1 MEDEIL
7 KLLKIGY
14 SVRYIRDVTGCSTSV
29 INKVKNRST
38 FVCNVK
44 EEGNNYKVPK
54 QVLKDWDEVTD
65 KLGKIYLL
73 KEWDEV
79 TAKLRRCFN

>member
-1 MEDEIL
+1 MEEEIL

-14 SVRYIRDVTGCSTSV
+14 SVRYIRDVTGCSKSF
-29 INKVKNRST
+29 INRVKNRSS
-38 FVCNVK
+38 FVCDAK
-44 EEGNNYKVPK
+44 EPNNKVPK
-54 QVLKDWDEVTD
+54 QLLKDWDDVTD
-65 KLGKIYLL
+65 KLGMIYLL